1 MNIAIVGA
9 TGYAGQQLV
18 ALLLQHPEI
27 NKLTLMASST
37 AGAVFSD
44 LVPAFKG
51 RVDDVLLPASD
62 LLNTTFIENNTI
74 DAVFL
79 ALPHGAS
86 MDYVDFLMKNAP
98 QVGII
103 DLGADFRIHDVSVY
117 DHWYGTHR
125 CPENLDKFVYG
136 LPEIN
141 HEEIVGSKYI
151 GNPGC
156 YPTSILLALIPALK
170 AGVVETGRIVADS
183 KSGMSGAGKT
193 AAIES
198 LFTEVAE
205 TVRPY
210 KTGQHRHTAEI
221 VQEMNLAAGSSV
233 GLLFSPSIVPMSRGI
248 QSTVYA
254 PIKPEMLE
262 WAKSSLLDH
271 YKEFYAGAPFVRVL
285 DKQPETR
292 NVRGSN
298 YCDVWIYVDEVTQT
312 LVAMGVIDNLIKGA
326 SGQAVQNFN
335 LMYGYE
341 ETCGLKQLPVCP

>member
-1 MNIAIVGA
+1 MNVAIVGA

-18 ALLLQHPEI
+18 SLLLQHPEVKNMI
-27 NKLTLMASST
+27 LFASST
-37 AGAVFSD
+37 AGAVYSD
-44 LVPAFKG
+44 LVPAFRG
-51 RVDDVLLPASD
+51 RVDDVLLPAAS
-62 LLNTTFIENNTI
+62 LMNTSFIEEKEVE
-74 DAVFL
+74 AVFL

-86 MDYVDFLMKNAP
+86 MVYVDFLINHAP
-98 QVGII
+98 QVAII
-103 DLGADFRIHDVSVY
+103 DLGADFRIHDKRIY
-117 DHWYGTHR
+117 DQWYGTHQY
-125 CPENLDKFVYG
+125 PEHLNHFVYG
-136 LPEIN
+136 LSEIN
-141 HEEIVGSKYI
+141 KAEIVKSRYI

-170 AGVVETGRIVADS
+170 AGVVETNRIVADS

-198 LFTEVAE
+198 LFTEVSE

-210 KTGQHRHTAEI
+210 KTGTHRHSAEI
-221 VQEMNLAAGSSV
+221 VQEMSLAASAPV

-254 PIKPEMLE
+254 PILPDKLN
-262 WAKSSLLDH
+262 WAKTELLDY
-271 YKEFYAGAPFVRVL
+271 YKDFYSESPFVRVI

-298 YCDVWIYVDEVTQT
+298 YCDIWVYIDEPTST

-335 LMYGYE
+335 LIFGFN
-341 ETCGLKQLPVCP
+341 ETTGLQQLPVCP